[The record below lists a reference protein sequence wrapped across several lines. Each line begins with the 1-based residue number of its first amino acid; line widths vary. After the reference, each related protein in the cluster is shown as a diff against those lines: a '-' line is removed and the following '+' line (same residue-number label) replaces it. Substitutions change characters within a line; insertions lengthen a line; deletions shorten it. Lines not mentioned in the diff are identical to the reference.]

1 MADRVK
7 QLLSLRSKGLPA
19 APAAPGVPSAP
30 AAPTLKMP
38 AVPSLKVSTPL
49 LGTVITWLF
58 YLSTFLFITFLILT
72 FINFTVYPIFKL
84 SPYDQGVLSVYT
96 NENRQT
102 AWTDKPATDAAVLIN
117 PVSTD
122 YTLSLDIFVPT
133 DYSAATE
140 PRVVLYRGDSAV
152 TLPTNTKADKLSSLI
167 TSNLLVYIDSD
178 KNDMVV
184 AVQTNKGMQTITTL
198 KNVKMGTVFCLTIV
212 YMPNYME
219 VYVDGKL
226 ITTKNITGTPIE
238 SLGKF
243 WPPTKNTG
251 NTVQVGNLYYWGR
264 ALLAS
269 EIQGLLP
276 VAPTS
281 FFVKS
286 S

>member
-1 MADRVK
+1 MAPPAPAVK
-7 QLLSLRSKGLPA
+7 VPA
-19 APAAPGVPSAP
+19 APLATGV
-30 AAPTLKMP
+30 KGP
-38 AVPSLKVSTPL
+38 AVPALPQLKMSTPL
-49 LGTVITWLF
+49 LGTVITALF
-58 YLSTFLFITFLILT
+58 YLSSFLFITFLILT

-96 NENRQT
+96 NENQQK
-102 AWTDKPATDAAVLIN
+102 AWVDKPATTSAVLTN

-122 YTLSLDIFVPT
+122 YTISLDIFVPT

-140 PRVVLYRGDSAV
+140 PRVVLYRGDTEA
-152 TLPTNTKADKLSSLI
+152 TIPANTKASNLSSVI
-167 TSNLLVYIDSD
+167 TSNIIVYIDSD

-184 AVQTNKGMQTITTL
+184 AVKTNKGIQIITKLT
-198 KNVKMGTVFCLTIV
+198 NVKMGAVFRLTIV

-219 VYVDGKL
+219 VYMDGKL
-226 ITTKNITGTPIE
+226 IATKNITGTPIE
-238 SLGKF
+238 SLTPF

-251 NTVQVGNLYYWGR
+251 NTVKVGNLYYWGR
-264 ALLAS
+264 ALLAN

-281 FFVKS
+281 FFLKS